1 MIELDIN
8 ASDKSLSH
16 RAVIFS
22 LLAQKPCV
30 VRNFLMGEDC
40 LSSLEIA
47 QNLGAKVE
55 NTAKNSFKITPPTAI
70 KEPNKILNCNNSGT
84 SMRLYSGLLSAQ
96 KGLFVLSGDNSLNA
110 RPMKRIIEPLKA
122 FGAKILGRED
132 NHFAPLV
139 IVGSPL
145 KACDYESPIASAQ
158 VKSTFI
164 LSALQAQGTSVYSVY
179 KESELSRNHTEIM
192 LKSLGANIQNQ
203 DGVLKISPLEKPL
216 EAFDFTIA
224 NDPSSAFFF
233 ALACAITPKSRL
245 LLKNVL
251 LNPTRIEAFEVL
263 KKMGAHIEY
272 VIQSK
277 DLEVIGDIYIEHAP
291 LKAINID
298 QNIASLI
305 DEIPALS
312 IAMLFAKGKSMVKN
326 AKDLRAKESDRIKA
340 VVSNFKALGIECE
353 EFEDGFYIEG
363 LGDIS
368 PLKQC
373 FSRIKPPLIKSFND
387 HRIAMSFAVLTLALP
402 LEIDNLEC
410 ANISFPQ
417 FKRLLNQF
425 KKGSLNGN

>member
-1 MIELDIN
+1 MKLDIN

-22 LLAQKPCV
+22 LLAQKPCF

-55 NTAKNSFKITPPTAI
+55 NIAKNSFKITPPKTI
-70 KEPNKILNCNNSGT
+70 REPNKILNCNNSGT

-122 FGAKILGRED
+122 FGARILGRED
-132 NHFAPLV
+132 NHFAPLA

-158 VKSTFI
+158 VKSAFI
-164 LSALQAQGTSVYSVY
+164 LSALQAQGISAY

-251 LNPTRIEAFEVL
+251 LNPTRIEAFEAL
-263 KKMGAHIEY
+263 KKMGTSIEY
-272 VIQSK
+272 AIQSK
-277 DLEVIGDIYIEHAP
+277 DLEIIGDIYIEHAP
-291 LKAINID
+291 LKAISID

-312 IAMLFAKGKSMVKN
+312 IAMLFAKGKSMVRN

-363 LGDIS
+363 LEDIS
-368 PLKQC
+368 PLKQH

-387 HRIAMSFAVLTLALP
+387 HRIAMSFAVLTLVLP

-410 ANISFPQ
+410 TNISFPTFQ
-417 FKRLLNQF
+417 LWLNLF
-425 KKGSLNGN
+425 KKRSLNGN

>member
-22 LLAQKPCV
+22 LLAQKPCF

-70 KEPNKILNCNNSGT
+70 KEPSKILNCNNSGT
-84 SMRLYSGLLSAQ
+84 TMRLYSGLLSAQ

-122 FGAKILGRED
+122 FGARILGRED

-158 VKSTFI
+158 VKSAFI
-164 LSALQAQGTSVYSVY
+164 LSALQAQGISAY

-192 LKSLGANIQNQ
+192 LKSLGANIHNQ

-263 KKMGAHIEY
+263 KKMGTSIEY
-272 VIQSK
+272 AIKSK
-277 DLEVIGDIYIEHAP
+277 DLEIIGDIYIEHAP

-353 EFEDGFYIEG
+353 EFEDGFYVEG
-363 LGDIS
+363 LEDIN
-368 PLKQC
+368 PLKQR
-373 FSRIKPPLIKSFND
+373 FSRIKPPIIKSFND
-387 HRIAMSFAVLTLALP
+387 HRIAMSFAVLTLVLP

-410 ANISFPQ
+410 TNISFPTFQ
-417 FKRLLNQF
+417 LWLNLF
-425 KKGSLNGN
+425 KKRSLNGN

>member
-1 MIELDIN
+1 MKLDIN

-22 LLAQKPCV
+22 LLAQKPCF

-55 NTAKNSFKITPPTAI
+55 NIAKNSFKITPPTAI

-110 RPMKRIIEPLKA
+110 RPMKRIIDPLKA

-132 NHFAPLV
+132 NHFAPLA

-158 VKSTFI
+158 VKSAFI
-164 LSALQAQGTSVYSVY
+164 LSALQAQGISAY

-192 LKSLGANIQNQ
+192 LKSLGANIHNQ

-216 EAFDFTIA
+216 EAFDFKIA

-233 ALACAITPKSRL
+233 ALACAITPKSHL

-291 LKAINID
+291 LKAISID

-368 PLKQC
+368 QLKQH
-373 FSRIKPPLIKSFND
+373 FSRIKPPIIKSFND
-387 HRIAMSFAVLTLALP
+387 HRIAMSFAVLTSVLP

-410 ANISFPQ
+410 ANISFPTFQ
-417 FKRLLNQF
+417 LWLNLF
-425 KKGSLNGN
+425 KKRSLNGN

>member
-22 LLAQKPCV
+22 LLAQKPCF

-55 NTAKNSFKITPPTAI
+55 NTAKNSFKITPPTTI

-110 RPMKRIIEPLKA
+110 RPMKRIIDPLKA
-122 FGAKILGRED
+122 FGARILGRED

-158 VKSTFI
+158 VKSAFI
-164 LSALQAQGTSVYSVY
+164 LSALQAQGISTY

-216 EAFDFTIA
+216 EAFDFKIA

-263 KKMGAHIEY
+263 KKMGTSIEY
-272 VIQSK
+272 AIKSK

-298 QNIASLI
+298 QNTASLI

-368 PLKQC
+368 QLKQH
-373 FSRIKPPLIKSFND
+373 FSRIKPPIIKSFND
-387 HRIAMSFAVLTLALP
+387 HRIAMSFAVLTLILP

-410 ANISFPQ
+410 TNISFPTFQ
-417 FKRLLNQF
+417 LWLNLF
-425 KKGSLNGN
+425 KKRSLNGN

>member
-22 LLAQKPCV
+22 LLAQKPCF

-84 SMRLYSGLLSAQ
+84 TMRLYSGLLSAQ

-139 IVGSPL
+139 ISGSPL

-158 VKSTFI
+158 VKSAFI
-164 LSALQAQGTSVYSVY
+164 LSALQAQGSSAY
-179 KESELSRNHTEIM
+179 KENELSRNHTEIM

-203 DGVLKISPLEKPL
+203 DGVLMISPLEKPL

-251 LNPTRIEAFEVL
+251 LNPTRIEAFEAL
-263 KKMGAHIEY
+263 KKMGTSIEY
-272 VIQSK
+272 AIQSK
-277 DLEVIGDIYIEHAP
+277 DLEMIGDIYIEHAP
-291 LKAINID
+291 LKAIAIN

-326 AKDLRAKESDRIKA
+326 AKDLRSKESDRIKA

-363 LGDIS
+363 LEDITQ
-368 PLKQC
+368 LKQRL
-373 FSRIKPPLIKSFND
+373 SQKKPPLIQSFND
-387 HRIAMSFAVLTLALP
+387 HRIAMSFAILTLALP

-410 ANISFPQ
+410 TNISFPQ
-417 FKRLLNQF
+417 FKRLLNLF

>member
-22 LLAQKPCV
+22 LLAQKPCF

-84 SMRLYSGLLSAQ
+84 SMRLYSGLLSTQ

-122 FGAKILGRED
+122 FGARILGRED

-158 VKSTFI
+158 VKSAFI
-164 LSALQAQGTSVYSVY
+164 LSALQAQGISAY
-179 KESELSRNHTEIM
+179 KENELSRNHTEIM
-192 LKSLGANIQNQ
+192 LKSLGANIHNQ

-251 LNPTRIEAFEVL
+251 LNPTRIEAFEAL
-263 KKMGAHIEY
+263 KKMGASIEY
-272 VIQSK
+272 VIKSK
-277 DLEVIGDIYIEHAP
+277 DLEIIGDIYIEHAP
-291 LKAINID
+291 LKAISID

-363 LGDIS
+363 LEDIS
-368 PLKQC
+368 PLKQR
-373 FSRIKPPLIKSFND
+373 FSRIKPPLIQSFND

-417 FKRLLNQF
+417 FKHLLNQF

>member
-1 MIELDIN
+1 
-8 ASDKSLSH
+8 
-16 RAVIFS
+16 
-22 LLAQKPCV
+22 
-30 VRNFLMGEDC
+30 MGGDC

-55 NTAKNSFKITPPTAI
+55 NTAKNSFKITPPTTL

-84 SMRLYSGLLSAQ
+84 TMRLYSGLLSAQ
-96 KGLFVLSGDNSLNA
+96 KGLFVLSGDNSLNS

-139 IVGSPL
+139 ILGSPL
-145 KACDYESPIASAQ
+145 KACGYESPIASAQ
-158 VKSTFI
+158 VKSAFI
-164 LSALQAQGTSVYSVY
+164 LSALQAQGTSAY

-192 LKSLGANIQNQ
+192 LKSLGADIQNQ
-203 DGVLKISPLEKPL
+203 DGVLMISPLEKPL

-251 LNPTRIEAFEVL
+251 LNPTRIEAFEAL
-263 KKMGAHIEY
+263 KKMGASIEY
-272 VIQSK
+272 AIQSK
-277 DLEVIGDIYIEHAP
+277 DLEIIGDIYIEHAP
-291 LKAINID
+291 LKAITIEK
-298 QNIASLI
+298 NIASLI

-312 IAMLFAKGKSMVKN
+312 IAMLFAKGKSIIKN
-326 AKDLRAKESDRIKA
+326 AKDLRSKESDRIKA
-340 VVSNFKALGIECE
+340 IVSNFKALGIECE

-363 LGDIS
+363 LEDITQF
-368 PLKQC
+368 KQR
-373 FSRIKPPLIKSFND
+373 FSQKKPPLIKSFND
-387 HRIAMSFAVLTLALP
+387 HRIAMSFAILTLALP

-410 ANISFPQ
+410 TNISFPQ
-417 FKRLLNQF
+417 FKHLLNLF
-425 KKGSLNGN
+425 KKRSLNGN

>member
-22 LLAQKPCV
+22 LLAQKPCF

-55 NTAKNSFKITPPTAI
+55 NTAKNSFKITPPTTI

-122 FGAKILGRED
+122 FGARVLGRED
-132 NHFAPLV
+132 NHFAPLA

-158 VKSTFI
+158 VKSAFI
-164 LSALQAQGTSVYSVY
+164 LSALQAQGISAY

-192 LKSLGANIQNQ
+192 LKSLGANIHNQ

-263 KKMGAHIEY
+263 KKMGASIEY
-272 VIQSK
+272 AIKSK
-277 DLEVIGDIYIEHAP
+277 DLEIIGDIYIEHAP
-291 LKAINID
+291 LKAIAIN
-298 QNIASLI
+298 QNTASLI

-363 LGDIS
+363 LGDAS
-368 PLKQC
+368 QLKQH
-373 FSRIKPPLIKSFND
+373 FSKIKPPIIKSFND
-387 HRIAMSFAVLTLALP
+387 HRIAMSFAVLTLILP

-410 ANISFPQ
+410 ANISFPTFQ
-417 FKRLLNQF
+417 LWLNLF
-425 KKGSLNGN
+425 KKRSLNGN

>member
-22 LLAQKPCV
+22 LLAQKPCF

-55 NTAKNSFKITPPTAI
+55 NIAKNSFKITPPTAL

-122 FGAKILGRED
+122 FEARILGRED

-158 VKSTFI
+158 VKSAFI
-164 LSALQAQGTSVYSVY
+164 LSALQAQGISVY

-192 LKSLGANIQNQ
+192 LKSLGAKIHNQ

-263 KKMGAHIEY
+263 KKMGASIEY
-272 VIQSK
+272 AIQSK
-277 DLEVIGDIYIEHAP
+277 DLEIIGDIYIEHAP
-291 LKAINID
+291 LKAISID

-353 EFEDGFYIEG
+353 EFEDGFYVEG
-363 LGDIS
+363 LEDIS
-368 PLKQC
+368 PLKQH
-373 FSRIKPPLIKSFND
+373 FSRIKPPLIQSFND
-387 HRIAMSFAVLTLALP
+387 HRIAMSFAILTLALP

-417 FKRLLNQF
+417 FKHLLNLF
-425 KKGSLNGN
+425 KKGSFNGN

>member
-22 LLAQKPCV
+22 LLAQKPCF

-110 RPMKRIIEPLKA
+110 RPMKRIIEPLRA

-139 IVGSPL
+139 ILGSPL
-145 KACDYESPIASAQ
+145 KACHYESPIASAQ
-158 VKSTFI
+158 VKSAFI
-164 LSALQAQGTSVYSVY
+164 LSALQAQGTSTY

-192 LKSLGANIQNQ
+192 LKSLGADIHNQ

-263 KKMGAHIEY
+263 KKMGASIEY
-272 VIQSK
+272 AIQSK
-277 DLEVIGDIYIEHAP
+277 DLEMIGDIYVEHAP
-291 LKAINID
+291 LKAISIE
-298 QNIASLI
+298 QNTASLI

-326 AKDLRAKESDRIKA
+326 AKDLRSKESDRIKA

-353 EFEDGFYIEG
+353 EFEDGFYVEG
-363 LGDIS
+363 LEDIS
-368 PLKQC
+368 PLKQR
-373 FSRIKPPLIKSFND
+373 FSQKKPPLIKSFND
-387 HRIAMSFAVLTLALP
+387 HRITMSFAILTLALP

-417 FKRLLNQF
+417 FKCLLNQF
-425 KKGSLNGN
+425 KKGSFNGN

>member
-22 LLAQKPCV
+22 LLAQKPCF

-70 KEPNKILNCNNSGT
+70 KEPSKILNCNNSGT

-96 KGLFVLSGDNSLNA
+96 KGLFVLSGDNSLNS

-139 IVGSPL
+139 ILGSPL

-158 VKSTFI
+158 VKSAFI
-164 LSALQAQGTSVYSVY
+164 LSALQAQGISAY

-233 ALACAITPKSRL
+233 ALACAITPKGRL

-251 LNPTRIEAFEVL
+251 LNPTRIEAFEAL
-263 KKMGAHIEY
+263 KKMGASIEY
-272 VIQSK
+272 VIKSK
-277 DLEVIGDIYIEHAP
+277 DLEMIGDIYIEHAP
-291 LKAINID
+291 LKAIAIN
-298 QNIASLI
+298 QNTASLI

-340 VVSNFKALGIECE
+340 VISNFKALGIECE

-363 LGDIS
+363 LGDIDQ
-368 PLKQC
+368 LKQR
-373 FSRIKPPLIKSFND
+373 FSQKKPPLIQSFND
-387 HRIAMSFAVLTLALP
+387 HRIAMSFAVLTLVLP

-410 ANISFPQ
+410 ANISFPTFQ
-417 FKRLLNQF
+417 LWLNLF
-425 KKGSLNGN
+425 KKRSLNGN

>member
-22 LLAQKPCV
+22 LLAQKPCF

-40 LSSLEIA
+40 LSSLKIA

-96 KGLFVLSGDNSLNA
+96 KGLFVLSGDNSLNS

-132 NHFAPLV
+132 NHFAPLA
-139 IVGSPL
+139 ILGSPL
-145 KACDYESPIASAQ
+145 KACHYESPIASAQ
-158 VKSTFI
+158 VKSAFI
-164 LSALQAQGTSVYSVY
+164 LSALQAQGISTY

-192 LKSLGANIQNQ
+192 LKSLGADIQNQ
-203 DGVLKISPLEKPL
+203 DGVLMISPLEKPL

-245 LLKNVL
+245 LLKNIL

-263 KKMGAHIEY
+263 KKMGASIEY
-272 VIQSK
+272 VIKSK
-277 DLEVIGDIYIEHAP
+277 DLEMIGDIYIEHAP
-291 LKAINID
+291 LKAISID

-340 VVSNFKALGIECE
+340 VISNFKALGIECE
-353 EFEDGFYIEG
+353 EFEDGFYVEG
-363 LGDIS
+363 LEDIS
-368 PLKQC
+368 PLKQR
-373 FSRIKPPLIKSFND
+373 FSRIKPPLIRSFND

>member
-22 LLAQKPCV
+22 LLAQKPCF

-40 LSSLEIA
+40 LSSLKIA

-70 KEPNKILNCNNSGT
+70 KEPSKILNCNNSGT

-122 FGAKILGRED
+122 FGARILGRED

-139 IVGSPL
+139 ILGSPL

-158 VKSTFI
+158 VKSAFI
-164 LSALQAQGTSVYSVY
+164 LSALQAQGSSIY
-179 KESELSRNHTEIM
+179 KENELSRNHTEIM

-203 DGVLKISPLEKPL
+203 DGVLMISPLEKPL

-251 LNPTRIEAFEVL
+251 LNPTRIEAFEAL
-263 KKMGAHIEY
+263 KKMGASIEY
-272 VIQSK
+272 AIQSK
-277 DLEVIGDIYIEHAP
+277 DLEMIGDIYIEHAP

-326 AKDLRAKESDRIKA
+326 AKDLRSKESDRIKA

-363 LGDIS
+363 LEDITQ
-368 PLKQC
+368 LKQRL
-373 FSRIKPPLIKSFND
+373 SQKKPPLIQSFND
-387 HRIAMSFAVLTLALP
+387 HRITMSFAILTLALP

-410 ANISFPQ
+410 TNISFPQ
-417 FKRLLNQF
+417 FKRLLNLF
-425 KKGSLNGN
+425 KKGSFNGN

>member
-22 LLAQKPCV
+22 LLAQKPCF

-55 NTAKNSFKITPPTAI
+55 NIAKNSFKITPPTAI
-70 KEPNKILNCNNSGT
+70 KEPSKILNCNNSGT

-139 IVGSPL
+139 ISGSPL

-158 VKSTFI
+158 VKSAFI
-164 LSALQAQGTSVYSVY
+164 LSALQAQGSSAY
-179 KESELSRNHTEIM
+179 KENELSRNHTEIM

-203 DGVLKISPLEKPL
+203 DGVLMISPLEKPL

-251 LNPTRIEAFEVL
+251 LNPTRIEAFEAL
-263 KKMGAHIEY
+263 KKMGTSIEY
-272 VIQSK
+272 AIQSK
-277 DLEVIGDIYIEHAP
+277 DLEMIGDIYIEHAP
-291 LKAINID
+291 LKAIAIN

-326 AKDLRAKESDRIKA
+326 AKDLRSKESDRIKA

-363 LGDIS
+363 LEDITQ
-368 PLKQC
+368 LKQRL
-373 FSRIKPPLIKSFND
+373 SQKKPPLIQSFND
-387 HRIAMSFAVLTLALP
+387 HRIAMSFAILTLALP

-410 ANISFPQ
+410 TNISFPQ
-417 FKRLLNQF
+417 FKRLLNLF
-425 KKGSLNGN
+425 KKGSFNGN

>member
-1 MIELDIN
+1 MKLDIN

-22 LLAQKPCV
+22 LLAQKPCF

-55 NTAKNSFKITPPTAI
+55 NIAKNSFKITPPKTI

-96 KGLFVLSGDNSLNA
+96 KGLFVLSGDNSLNS
-110 RPMKRIIEPLKA
+110 RPMKRIIDPLKA

-158 VKSTFI
+158 VKSAFI
-164 LSALQAQGTSVYSVY
+164 LSALQAQGTSVY

-263 KKMGAHIEY
+263 KKMGASIEY
-272 VIQSK
+272 TIKSK
-277 DLEVIGDIYIEHAP
+277 DLEIIGDIYIEHAP

-298 QNIASLI
+298 QNTASLI

-363 LGDIS
+363 LEDAS
-368 PLKQC
+368 QLKQR
-373 FSRIKPPLIKSFND
+373 FSRIKPPIIKSFND

-410 ANISFPQ
+410 TNISFPTFQ
-417 FKRLLNQF
+417 LWLNLF
-425 KKGSLNGN
+425 KKRSLNGN

>member
-22 LLAQKPCV
+22 LLAQKPCF

-96 KGLFVLSGDNSLNA
+96 KGLFVLSGDNSLNS

-158 VKSTFI
+158 VKSAFI
-164 LSALQAQGTSVYSVY
+164 LSALQAQGISAY

-192 LKSLGANIQNQ
+192 LKSLGANIHNQ

-263 KKMGAHIEY
+263 KKMGASIEY
-272 VIQSK
+272 AIKSK
-277 DLEVIGDIYIEHAP
+277 DLEIIGDIYIEYAP
-291 LKAINID
+291 LKAIAIN
-298 QNIASLI
+298 QNTASLI

-353 EFEDGFYIEG
+353 EFEDGFYVEG
-363 LGDIS
+363 LEDIN
-368 PLKQC
+368 PLKQR
-373 FSRIKPPLIKSFND
+373 FSRIKPPIIKSFND
-387 HRIAMSFAVLTLALP
+387 HRIAMSFAVLTLILP

-410 ANISFPQ
+410 ANISFPTFQ
-417 FKRLLNQF
+417 LWLNLF
-425 KKGSLNGN
+425 KKRSLNGN

>member
-22 LLAQKPCV
+22 LLAKKPCV

-47 QNLGAKVE
+47 QNLGARVE
-55 NTAKNSFKITPPTAI
+55 NTAKNSFKITPPPVL
-70 KEPNKILNCNNSGT
+70 KEPSKILNCNNSGT

-96 KGLFVLSGDNSLNA
+96 KGLFVLSGDNSLNS

-139 IVGSPL
+139 ILGSPL
-145 KACDYESPIASAQ
+145 KACNYESPIASAQ
-158 VKSTFI
+158 VKSAFI
-164 LSALQAQGTSVYSVY
+164 LSALQAQGISAY

-192 LKSLGANIQNQ
+192 LKSLGANIKDQ

-233 ALACAITPKSRL
+233 ALACAIVPKSRL

-277 DLEVIGDIYIEHAP
+277 DLEITGDIYIEHAP
-291 LKAINID
+291 LKAIVIN

-305 DEIPALS
+305 DEIPALG
-312 IAMLFAKGKSMVKN
+312 IAMLFAKGQSMVKN

-340 VVSNFKALGIECE
+340 LISNLKALEVECE
-353 EFEDGFYIEG
+353 EFEDGFHIEG
-363 LGDIS
+363 LEDIS
-368 PLKQC
+368 QLKQR
-373 FSRIKPPLIKSFND
+373 FSQKKPPIIKSFND
-387 HRIAMSFAVLTLALP
+387 HRIAMSFAILSLMLP

-417 FKRLLNQF
+417 FKHLLNLF
-425 KKGSLNGN
+425 KKGSFHGN

>member
-1 MIELDIN
+1 M
-8 ASDKSLSH
+8 
-16 RAVIFS
+16 
-22 LLAQKPCV
+22 LAQKPCF

-96 KGLFVLSGDNSLNA
+96 KGLFVLSGDNSLNS
-110 RPMKRIIEPLKA
+110 RPMKRIIDPLKA
-122 FGAKILGRED
+122 FGARILGRED
-132 NHFAPLV
+132 NHFAPLA

-158 VKSTFI
+158 VKSAFI
-164 LSALQAQGTSVYSVY
+164 LSALQAQGISAY

-263 KKMGAHIEY
+263 KKMGASIEY
-272 VIQSK
+272 AIQSK
-277 DLEVIGDIYIEHAP
+277 DLEIIGDIYIEHAP
-291 LKAINID
+291 LKAISID

-312 IAMLFAKGKSMVKN
+312 IAMLFAKGKSMVRN

-368 PLKQC
+368 QLKQH
-373 FSRIKPPLIKSFND
+373 FSRIKPPIIKSFND
-387 HRIAMSFAVLTLALP
+387 HRIAMSFAVLTSVLP

-410 ANISFPQ
+410 ANISFPTFQ
-417 FKRLLNQF
+417 LWLNLF
-425 KKGSLNGN
+425 KKRSLNGN

>member
-1 MIELDIN
+1 MKLDIN

-22 LLAQKPCV
+22 LLAQKPCF

-122 FGAKILGRED
+122 FGARILGRED
-132 NHFAPLV
+132 NHFAPLA
-139 IVGSPL
+139 IVGGPL

-158 VKSTFI
+158 VKSAFI
-164 LSALQAQGTSVYSVY
+164 LSALQAQGTSAY

-192 LKSLGANIQNQ
+192 LKSLGANIHNQ
-203 DGVLKISPLEKPL
+203 DGVLMISPLEKPL

-233 ALACAITPKSRL
+233 ALACAITPKSHL

-251 LNPTRIEAFEVL
+251 LNPTRIEAFEAL

-277 DLEVIGDIYIEHAP
+277 DLEIIGDIYIEHAP
-291 LKAINID
+291 LKAIAIN
-298 QNIASLI
+298 QNTASLI

-353 EFEDGFYIEG
+353 EFEDGFYVEG
-363 LGDIS
+363 LEDIS
-368 PLKQC
+368 PLKQH

-387 HRIAMSFAVLTLALP
+387 HRIAMSFAVLTLIFP

-425 KKGSLNGN
+425 KKRSLNGN

>member
-22 LLAQKPCV
+22 LLAQKPCF

-70 KEPNKILNCNNSGT
+70 KEPSKILNCNNSGT

-132 NHFAPLV
+132 NHFAPLA
-139 IVGSPL
+139 ILGSPL

-158 VKSTFI
+158 VKSAFI
-164 LSALQAQGTSVYSVY
+164 LSALQAQGSSTY
-179 KESELSRNHTEIM
+179 KENELSRNHTEIM
-192 LKSLGANIQNQ
+192 LKSLGADIQNQ
-203 DGVLKISPLEKPL
+203 DGVLMISPLEKPL

-263 KKMGAHIEY
+263 KKMGASIEY
-272 VIQSK
+272 AIQSK
-277 DLEVIGDIYIEHAP
+277 DLEMIGDIYIEHAP
-291 LKAINID
+291 LKAISIE

-363 LGDIS
+363 LEDIS
-368 PLKQC
+368 PLKQHL
-373 FSRIKPPLIKSFND
+373 SQKKPPLIKSFND

-410 ANISFPQ
+410 TNISFPQ

-425 KKGSLNGN
+425 KKGSFNGN

>member
-30 VRNFLMGEDC
+30 VRNFLMGKDC

-55 NTAKNSFKITPPTAI
+55 NTAKNSFKITPPTTL

-96 KGLFVLSGDNSLNA
+96 KGLFVLSGDNSLNS

-122 FGAKILGRED
+122 FGARILGRED
-132 NHFAPLV
+132 NHFAPLA

-158 VKSTFI
+158 VKSAFI
-164 LSALQAQGTSVYSVY
+164 LSALQAQGTSVY

-251 LNPTRIEAFEVL
+251 INPTRIEAFEVL
-263 KKMGAHIEY
+263 KKMGASIEY
-272 VIQSK
+272 AIQSK
-277 DLEVIGDIYIEHAP
+277 DLEMIGDIYIEHAP
-291 LKAINID
+291 LKAIAIN

-312 IAMLFAKGKSMVKN
+312 IAMLFAKGKSMVRN

-353 EFEDGFYIEG
+353 EFEDGFYVEG
-363 LGDIS
+363 LEDIS

-373 FSRIKPPLIKSFND
+373 FSQKKPPLIKSFND
-387 HRIAMSFAVLTLALP
+387 HRIAMSFAILTLALP

>member
-22 LLAQKPCV
+22 LLAQKPCF

-55 NTAKNSFKITPPTAI
+55 NTAKNSFKITPPTTI

-110 RPMKRIIEPLKA
+110 RPMKRIIDPLKA

-132 NHFAPLV
+132 NHFAPLA

-158 VKSTFI
+158 VKSAFI
-164 LSALQAQGTSVYSVY
+164 LSALQAQGISAY

-203 DGVLKISPLEKPL
+203 DGVLTISPLEKPL

-263 KKMGAHIEY
+263 KKMGASIEY
-272 VIQSK
+272 AIKSK

-291 LKAINID
+291 LKAIAIN
-298 QNIASLI
+298 QNTASLI

-363 LGDIS
+363 LEDIS
-368 PLKQC
+368 QLKQC
-373 FSRIKPPLIKSFND
+373 FSRIKSPIIKSFND
-387 HRIAMSFAVLTLALP
+387 HRIAMSFAVLTLILP

-410 ANISFPQ
+410 ANISFPTFQ
-417 FKRLLNQF
+417 LWLNQF
-425 KKGSLNGN
+425 KKRSLNGN

>member
-1 MIELDIN
+1 
-8 ASDKSLSH
+8 
-16 RAVIFS
+16 
-22 LLAQKPCV
+22 
-30 VRNFLMGEDC
+30 MGEDC

-55 NTAKNSFKITPPTAI
+55 NIAKNSFKITPPKTI

-96 KGLFVLSGDNSLNA
+96 KGLFVLSGDNSLNS

-122 FGAKILGRED
+122 FGARILGRED
-132 NHFAPLV
+132 NHFAPLA

-158 VKSTFI
+158 VKSAFI
-164 LSALQAQGTSVYSVY
+164 LSALQAQGTSAY

-263 KKMGAHIEY
+263 KKMGASIEY
-272 VIQSK
+272 AIKSK
-277 DLEVIGDIYIEHAP
+277 DLEIIGDIYVEHAP
-291 LKAINID
+291 LKAISID

-363 LGDIS
+363 LEDIS
-368 PLKQC
+368 QLKQH
-373 FSRIKPPLIKSFND
+373 FSKIKPPIIKSFND
-387 HRIAMSFAVLTLALP
+387 HRIAMSFAVLALVLP

-410 ANISFPQ
+410 ANISFPTFQ
-417 FKRLLNQF
+417 LWLNLF
-425 KKGSLNGN
+425 KKRSLNGN

>member
-16 RAVIFS
+16 RSVIFS
-22 LLAQKPCV
+22 LLAQKPCF

-70 KEPNKILNCNNSGT
+70 KEPSKILNCNNSGT

-122 FGAKILGRED
+122 FGARILGRED

-139 IVGSPL
+139 ILGSPL
-145 KACDYESPIASAQ
+145 KACNYESPIASAQ
-158 VKSTFI
+158 VKSAFI
-164 LSALQAQGTSVYSVY
+164 LSALQAQGISVY

-203 DGVLKISPLEKPL
+203 DGVLTISPLEKPL
-216 EAFDFTIA
+216 EAFNFTIA

-251 LNPTRIEAFEVL
+251 LNPTRIEAFEAL
-263 KKMGAHIEY
+263 KKW
-272 VIQSK
+272 
-277 DLEVIGDIYIEHAP
+277 
-291 LKAINID
+291 
-298 QNIASLI
+298 
-305 DEIPALS
+305 
-312 IAMLFAKGKSMVKN
+312 
-326 AKDLRAKESDRIKA
+326 
-340 VVSNFKALGIECE
+340 
-353 EFEDGFYIEG
+353 
-363 LGDIS
+363 
-368 PLKQC
+368 
-373 FSRIKPPLIKSFND
+373 
-387 HRIAMSFAVLTLALP
+387 ALP
-402 LEIDNLEC
+402 
-410 ANISFPQ
+410 
-417 FKRLLNQF
+417 
-425 KKGSLNGN
+425 

>member
-22 LLAQKPCV
+22 LIAQKPCF

-55 NTAKNSFKITPPTAI
+55 NIAKNSFKITPPTAI

-122 FGAKILGRED
+122 FGARILGRED

-158 VKSTFI
+158 VKSAFI
-164 LSALQAQGTSVYSVY
+164 LSALQAQGVSVY

-192 LKSLGANIQNQ
+192 LKSLGANIHNQ
-203 DGVLKISPLEKPL
+203 DGVLTISPLEKPL

-224 NDPSSAFFF
+224 NDPSSTFFF

-251 LNPTRIEAFEVL
+251 LNPTRIEAFEAL
-263 KKMGAHIEY
+263 KKMGTSIEY
-272 VIQSK
+272 AIQSK
-277 DLEVIGDIYIEHAP
+277 DLEMIGDIYIEHAP
-291 LKAINID
+291 LKAITID

-363 LGDIS
+363 LEDIS
-368 PLKQC
+368 PLKQR
-373 FSRIKPPLIKSFND
+373 FSRIKPPLIQSFND
-387 HRIAMSFAVLTLALP
+387 HRIAMSFAVLTLVLP

-425 KKGSLNGN
+425 KRGSLNGN

>member
-1 MIELDIN
+1 M
-8 ASDKSLSH
+8 
-16 RAVIFS
+16 
-22 LLAQKPCV
+22 LAQKPCF

-96 KGLFVLSGDNSLNA
+96 KGLFVLSGDNSLNS

-158 VKSTFI
+158 VKSAFI
-164 LSALQAQGTSVYSVY
+164 LSALQAQGISAY

-263 KKMGAHIEY
+263 KKMGASIEY
-272 VIQSK
+272 AIKSK
-277 DLEVIGDIYIEHAP
+277 DLEIIGDIYIEHAP

-353 EFEDGFYIEG
+353 EFEDGFYVEG
-363 LGDIS
+363 LEDIN
-368 PLKQC
+368 PLKQR

-410 ANISFPQ
+410 ANISFPTFQ
-417 FKRLLNQF
+417 LWLNLF
-425 KKGSLNGN
+425 KKRSLNGN

>member
-1 MIELDIN
+1 MKLDIN

-22 LLAQKPCV
+22 LLAQKPCF

-55 NTAKNSFKITPPTAI
+55 NIAKNSFKITPPKTI

-96 KGLFVLSGDNSLNA
+96 KGLFVLSGDNSLNS

-122 FGAKILGRED
+122 FGARILGRED

-158 VKSTFI
+158 VKSAFI
-164 LSALQAQGTSVYSVY
+164 LSALQAQGISAY
-179 KESELSRNHTEIM
+179 KENELSRNHTEIM

-233 ALACAITPKSRL
+233 ALACAITPKSCL

-263 KKMGAHIEY
+263 KKMGASIEY
-272 VIQSK
+272 AIQSK
-277 DLEVIGDIYIEHAP
+277 DLEIIGDIYIEHAP

-363 LGDIS
+363 LEDIS
-368 PLKQC
+368 PLKQR

-387 HRIAMSFAVLTLALP
+387 HRIAMSFAVLTLVLP

-410 ANISFPQ
+410 ANISFPTFQ
-417 FKRLLNQF
+417 LWLNLF
-425 KKGSLNGN
+425 KKRSLNGN

>member
-22 LLAQKPCV
+22 LLAQKPCF

-55 NTAKNSFKITPPTAI
+55 NTAKNSFKITPPKTI
-70 KEPNKILNCNNSGT
+70 KEPSKILNCNNSGT
-84 SMRLYSGLLSAQ
+84 SMRLYSGLLSTQ

-122 FGAKILGRED
+122 FGARILGRED

-139 IVGSPL
+139 ILGSPL
-145 KACDYESPIASAQ
+145 KACHYESPIASAQ
-158 VKSTFI
+158 VKSAFI
-164 LSALQAQGTSVYSVY
+164 LSALQAQGVSVY

-192 LKSLGANIQNQ
+192 LKSLGADIHNQ

-233 ALACAITPKSRL
+233 ALACTITPKSRL

-263 KKMGAHIEY
+263 KKMGASIEY
-272 VIQSK
+272 AIQSK
-277 DLEVIGDIYIEHAP
+277 DLEIIGDIYIEHAP
-291 LKAINID
+291 LKAISIE

-312 IAMLFAKGKSMVKN
+312 VAMLFAKGKSMVKN

-353 EFEDGFYIEG
+353 EFEDGFYVEG
-363 LGDIS
+363 LEDIS
-368 PLKQC
+368 PLKQR
-373 FSRIKPPLIKSFND
+373 FSQEKPPLIKSFND

>member
-1 MIELDIN
+1 MKLDIN

-22 LLAQKPCV
+22 LLAQKPCF

-55 NTAKNSFKITPPTAI
+55 NTAKNSFKITPPTTI

-96 KGLFVLSGDNSLNA
+96 KGLFVLSGDNSLNS

-145 KACDYESPIASAQ
+145 KACHYESPIASAQ
-158 VKSTFI
+158 VKSAFI
-164 LSALQAQGTSVYSVY
+164 LSALQAQGASTY

-251 LNPTRIEAFEVL
+251 LNPTRIEAFEAL
-263 KKMGAHIEY
+263 KKMGTSIEY
-272 VIQSK
+272 AIQSK
-277 DLEVIGDIYIEHAP
+277 DLEMIGDIYVEHAP
-291 LKAINID
+291 LKAISIE

-312 IAMLFAKGKSMVKN
+312 VAMLFAKGKSMVKN
-326 AKDLRAKESDRIKA
+326 AKDLRSKESDRIKA

-363 LGDIS
+363 LEDIS
-368 PLKQC
+368 PLKQR
-373 FSRIKPPLIKSFND
+373 FSQKNPPLIKSFND
-387 HRIAMSFAVLTLALP
+387 HRIAMSFAILTLALP

-410 ANISFPQ
+410 TNISFPQ

>member
-22 LLAQKPCV
+22 LLAQKPCF

-55 NTAKNSFKITPPTAI
+55 NTAKNSFKITPPTTL

-139 IVGSPL
+139 ILGSPL

-158 VKSTFI
+158 VKSAFI
-164 LSALQAQGTSVYSVY
+164 LSALQAQGASTY

-192 LKSLGANIQNQ
+192 LKSLGADIQNQ
-203 DGVLKISPLEKPL
+203 DGVLMISPLEKPL

-233 ALACAITPKSRL
+233 ALACTITPKSRL

-251 LNPTRIEAFEVL
+251 LNPTRIGAFEAL
-263 KKMGAHIEY
+263 KKMGTSIEY
-272 VIQSK
+272 VIKSK
-277 DLEVIGDIYIEHAP
+277 DLEMIGDIYIEHAP
-291 LKAINID
+291 LKAITIN

-363 LGDIS
+363 LEDIS
-368 PLKQC
+368 PLKQR
-373 FSRIKPPLIKSFND
+373 FSQKKPPLIKSFND

-417 FKRLLNQF
+417 FKHLLNQF

>member
-16 RAVIFS
+16 RTVIFS
-22 LLAQKPCV
+22 LLAQKPCF

-55 NTAKNSFKITPPTAI
+55 NTAKNSFKITPPKTI
-70 KEPNKILNCNNSGT
+70 KEPSKILNCNNSGT

-96 KGLFVLSGDNSLNA
+96 KGLFVLSGDNSLNS

-122 FGAKILGRED
+122 FGAKILGRKD
-132 NHFAPLV
+132 NHFAPLA

-158 VKSTFI
+158 VKSAFI
-164 LSALQAQGTSVYSVY
+164 LSALQAQGTSVY

-263 KKMGAHIEY
+263 KKMGASIEY
-272 VIQSK
+272 AIKSK
-277 DLEVIGDIYIEHAP
+277 DLEIIGDIYIEHAP
-291 LKAINID
+291 LKAIAIN
-298 QNIASLI
+298 QNTASLI

-312 IAMLFAKGKSMVKN
+312 IAMLFAKGKSMVRN

-363 LGDIS
+363 LEDIS
-368 PLKQC
+368 QLKQH
-373 FSRIKPPLIKSFND
+373 FSKIKPPLIKSFND

-410 ANISFPQ
+410 ANISFPTFQ
-417 FKRLLNQF
+417 LWLNLF
-425 KKGSLNGN
+425 KKRSLNGN

>member
-1 MIELDIN
+1 
-8 ASDKSLSH
+8 
-16 RAVIFS
+16 
-22 LLAQKPCV
+22 
-30 VRNFLMGEDC
+30 MGEDC

-55 NTAKNSFKITPPTAI
+55 NTAKNSFKITPPKTI

-96 KGLFVLSGDNSLNA
+96 KGLFVLSGDNSLNS

-122 FGAKILGRED
+122 FGARILGREN

-145 KACDYESPIASAQ
+145 KACNYESPIASAQ
-158 VKSTFI
+158 VKSAFI
-164 LSALQAQGTSVYSVY
+164 LSALQAQGISTY

-192 LKSLGANIQNQ
+192 LKSLGAEIHNQ

-263 KKMGAHIEY
+263 KKMGTSIEY

-277 DLEVIGDIYIEHAP
+277 DLEMIGDIYIEHAP

-353 EFEDGFYIEG
+353 EFEDGFYVEG
-363 LGDIS
+363 LEDIS
-368 PLKQC
+368 PLKQR
-373 FSRIKPPLIKSFND
+373 FSRIKPPLIQSFND

-425 KKGSLNGN
+425 KKRSFNGN

>member
-55 NTAKNSFKITPPTAI
+55 NTAKNSFKITPPMTL

-132 NHFAPLV
+132 NHFAPLA
-139 IVGSPL
+139 ILGSPL
-145 KACDYESPIASAQ
+145 KACNYESPIASAQ
-158 VKSTFI
+158 VKSAFI
-164 LSALQAQGTSVYSVY
+164 LSALQAQGSSVY
-179 KESELSRNHTEIM
+179 KENELSRNHTEIM
-192 LKSLGANIQNQ
+192 LKSLGADIQNQ

-251 LNPTRIEAFEVL
+251 LNPTRIEAFEAL
-263 KKMGAHIEY
+263 KKMGASIEY
-272 VIQSK
+272 AIQSK
-277 DLEVIGDIYIEHAP
+277 DLEIIGDIYIEHAP
-291 LKAINID
+291 LKAISID

-312 IAMLFAKGKSMVKN
+312 IAMLFAKGKSMVRN

-363 LGDIS
+363 LEDIS
-368 PLKQC
+368 PLKQR
-373 FSRIKPPLIKSFND
+373 FSQKKPPLIQSFND

-417 FKRLLNQF
+417 FKHLLNQF
-425 KKGSLNGN
+425 KKGSFNGN

>member
-22 LLAQKPCV
+22 LLAQKPCF

-122 FGAKILGRED
+122 FGARILGRED

-139 IVGSPL
+139 ILGSPL
-145 KACDYESPIASAQ
+145 KACNYESPIASAQ
-158 VKSTFI
+158 VKSAFI
-164 LSALQAQGTSVYSVY
+164 LSALQAQGISAY
-179 KESELSRNHTEIM
+179 KENELSRNHTEIM
-192 LKSLGANIQNQ
+192 LKSLGAKIHNQ

-263 KKMGAHIEY
+263 KKMGASIEY
-272 VIQSK
+272 AIQSK
-277 DLEVIGDIYIEHAP
+277 DLEIIGDIYIEHAP
-291 LKAINID
+291 LKAISID

-353 EFEDGFYIEG
+353 EFEDGFYVEG
-363 LGDIS
+363 LEDIS
-368 PLKQC
+368 SLKQR
-373 FSRIKPPLIKSFND
+373 FSQKKPPLIQSFND
-387 HRIAMSFAVLTLALP
+387 HRIAMSFAVLTLALPLEP

-417 FKRLLNQF
+417 FKRLLNLF

>member
-22 LLAQKPCV
+22 LLAQKPCF

-122 FGAKILGRED
+122 FGANILGRED

-145 KACDYESPIASAQ
+145 KACNYESPIASAQ
-158 VKSTFI
+158 VKSAFI
-164 LSALQAQGTSVYSVY
+164 LSALQAQGISAY

-251 LNPTRIEAFEVL
+251 LNPTRIEAFEAL
-263 KKMGAHIEY
+263 KKMGASIEY
-272 VIQSK
+272 AIKSK
-277 DLEVIGDIYIEHAP
+277 DLEMIGDIYIEHAP
-291 LKAINID
+291 LKAISIE
-298 QNIASLI
+298 QNTASLI

-312 IAMLFAKGKSMVKN
+312 IAMLFAKGKSMVRN

-340 VVSNFKALGIECE
+340 VISNFKALGIECE

-363 LGDIS
+363 LEDIS
-368 PLKQC
+368 PLKQR
-373 FSRIKPPLIKSFND
+373 FSRIKPPLIQSFND

-410 ANISFPQ
+410 ANISFPTFQ
-417 FKRLLNQF
+417 LWLNLF
-425 KKGSLNGN
+425 KKRSLNGN

>member
-22 LLAQKPCV
+22 LLAQKPCF

-55 NTAKNSFKITPPTAI
+55 NTAKNSFKITPPTTL

-110 RPMKRIIEPLKA
+110 RPMKRIIEPLRA

-132 NHFAPLV
+132 NHFAPLA
-139 IVGSPL
+139 ILGSPL

-158 VKSTFI
+158 VKSAFI
-164 LSALQAQGTSVYSVY
+164 LSALQAQGSSTY
-179 KESELSRNHTEIM
+179 KENELSRNHTEIM
-192 LKSLGANIQNQ
+192 LKSLGANIHNQ

-216 EAFDFTIA
+216 EAFNFTIA

-233 ALACAITPKSRL
+233 ALACTITPKSRL

-263 KKMGAHIEY
+263 KKMGASIEY
-272 VIQSK
+272 AIQSK
-277 DLEVIGDIYIEHAP
+277 DLEMIGDIYIEHAP
-291 LKAINID
+291 LKAISID

-363 LGDIS
+363 LEDINQ
-368 PLKQC
+368 LKQY

-425 KKGSLNGN
+425 KKGSFNGN

>member
-22 LLAQKPCV
+22 LLAQRPCV

-55 NTAKNSFKITPPTAI
+55 NTAKNSFKITPPTAL

-110 RPMKRIIEPLKA
+110 RPMKRIIDPLKA

-139 IVGSPL
+139 ILGSPL

-158 VKSTFI
+158 VKSAFI
-164 LSALQAQGTSVYSVY
+164 LSALQAQGSSTY
-179 KESELSRNHTEIM
+179 KENELSRNHTEIM

-203 DGVLKISPLEKPL
+203 DGVLTISPLEKPL

-251 LNPTRIEAFEVL
+251 LNPTRIEAFEAL
-263 KKMGAHIEY
+263 KKMGASIEY
-272 VIQSK
+272 AIQSR
-277 DLEVIGDIYIEHAP
+277 DLEMIGDIYIEHAP
-291 LKAINID
+291 LKAISID

-326 AKDLRAKESDRIKA
+326 AKDLRSKESDRIKA

-353 EFEDGFYIEG
+353 EFEDGFCIEG
-363 LGDIS
+363 LEDIS
-368 PLKQC
+368 QLKQRL
-373 FSRIKPPLIKSFND
+373 SQKKPPIIQSFND
-387 HRIAMSFAVLTLALP
+387 HRIAMSFAILTLALP

-417 FKRLLNQF
+417 FKRLLNLF
-425 KKGSLNGN
+425 KKGSFNGN

>member
-22 LLAQKPCV
+22 LLAQKPCF

-139 IVGSPL
+139 ILGSPL
-145 KACDYESPIASAQ
+145 KACHYESPIASAQ
-158 VKSTFI
+158 VKSAFI
-164 LSALQAQGTSVYSVY
+164 LSALQAQGVSVY

-216 EAFDFTIA
+216 EAFDFKIA

-233 ALACAITPKSRL
+233 ALACAITPKSHL

-272 VIQSK
+272 AIQSK
-277 DLEVIGDIYIEHAP
+277 DLEIIGDIYIEHAP
-291 LKAINID
+291 LKAISID

-312 IAMLFAKGKSMVKN
+312 IAMLFAKGKSMVRN

-340 VVSNFKALGIECE
+340 VVSNF
-353 EFEDGFYIEG
+353 
-363 LGDIS
+363 
-368 PLKQC
+368 
-373 FSRIKPPLIKSFND
+373 
-387 HRIAMSFAVLTLALP
+387 
-402 LEIDNLEC
+402 
-410 ANISFPQ
+410 
-417 FKRLLNQF
+417 
-425 KKGSLNGN
+425 

>member
-22 LLAQKPCV
+22 LLAQKPCF

-84 SMRLYSGLLSAQ
+84 TMRLYSGLLSAQ

-122 FGAKILGRED
+122 FGARILGRED

-139 IVGSPL
+139 ILGSSL

-158 VKSTFI
+158 VKSAFI
-164 LSALQAQGTSVYSVY
+164 LSALQAQGISVY

-192 LKSLGANIQNQ
+192 LKSLGANIHNQ
-203 DGVLKISPLEKPL
+203 DGVLTISPLEKPL
-216 EAFDFTIA
+216 EAFDFKIA

-251 LNPTRIEAFEVL
+251 LNPTRIEAFEML

-272 VIQSK
+272 IIQSK

-326 AKDLRAKESDRIKA
+326 AKDLRAKESDRIRA
-340 VVSNFKALGIECE
+340 VVSNFKALGIDCE

-363 LGDIS
+363 LEDIS
-368 PLKQC
+368 PLKQR
-373 FSRIKPPLIKSFND
+373 FSRIKPPLIRSFND

-410 ANISFPQ
+410 TNISFPQ

-425 KKGSLNGN
+425 KKRSLNGN

>member
-22 LLAQKPCV
+22 LLAQKPCF

-122 FGAKILGRED
+122 FGAKILGRKD
-132 NHFAPLV
+132 NHFAPLA

-158 VKSTFI
+158 VKSAFI
-164 LSALQAQGTSVYSVY
+164 LSALQAQGVSVY

-192 LKSLGANIQNQ
+192 LKSLGADIQNQ

-251 LNPTRIEAFEVL
+251 LNPTRIEAFEAL
-263 KKMGAHIEY
+263 KKMGASIEY
-272 VIQSK
+272 AIQSK
-277 DLEVIGDIYIEHAP
+277 DLEMIGDIYIEHAP

-312 IAMLFAKGKSMVKN
+312 IAMLFAKGKSMVRN

-353 EFEDGFYIEG
+353 EFEDGFYVEG
-363 LGDIS
+363 LEDIS
-368 PLKQC
+368 PLKQHL
-373 FSRIKPPLIKSFND
+373 SQKKPPLIKSFND

-410 ANISFPQ
+410 TNISFPQ
-417 FKRLLNQF
+417 FKRLLNLF
-425 KKGSLNGN
+425 KKGSFNGN